1 MKNILVPTDF
11 SSHAEYA
18 FDAALQLARKFDAHV
33 HLITIPAPGFMP
45 SGGDK
50 IATQGPTGQERER
63 LEQKMKDCSAPHSD
77 LSFLYYVGFGKLVD
91 VLKTYVDEHG
101 IDLIVMGSHGAS
113 GKSEY
118 FVGSNTQKVVRS
130 VHCPVLVIKDKLE
143 DIKFDKVIFASNFN
157 KNEEQAF
164 MAFKNFIKHFVPEIH
179 LVMVHTSS
187 LFDPPY
193 TLSKEVMKDFQQ
205 LCEPF
210 QSEIHIYRDFTV
222 EQGIRSF
229 AEEIGA
235 RLIAMSN
242 HNRHPL
248 KRMLIG
254 SNVEALVN
262 HSHLPVLSVDYA
274 QRDSFHA
281 EETTT

>member
-11 SSHAEYA
+11 SKHAEFA
-18 FDAALQLARKFDAHV
+18 FDAALQLARKFDAHL
-33 HLITIPAPGFMP
+33 HLVTIPAPGFMP
-45 SGGDK
+45 ATGGK
-50 IATQGPTGQERER
+50 AEAGTPAANEAER
-63 LEQKMKDCSAPHSD
+63 LEQKMRDWGTMHPD
-77 LSFLYYVGFGKLVD
+77 LSFRYFVGFGKLVD
-91 VLKTYVDEHG
+91 VLTSYVDEHG
-101 IDLIVMGSHGAS
+101 IELIVMGSHGAS

-130 VHCPVLVIKDKLE
+130 VHCPVLVVKDKLE

-157 KNEEQAF
+157 KNEENAF
-164 MAFKNFIKHFVPEIH
+164 LKFKHFIKHFVPEIH

-205 LCEPF
+205 MCEPF

-235 RLIAMSN
+235 KLIAMSN

-262 HSHLPVLSVDYA
+262 HSHLPVLSIDYDQGPA
-274 QRDSFHA
+274 DAEDS
-281 EETTT
+281 TN

>member
-11 SSHAEYA
+11 SQHAAFA
-18 FDAALQLARKFDAHV
+18 FDAAVQLARKFDAIV
-33 HLITIPAPGFMP
+33 HLITIPAEGFIASEGSKGEPGSP
-45 SGGDK
+45 AESE
-50 IATQGPTGQERER
+50 ARH
-63 LEQKMKDCSAPHSD
+63 LEQKMEAWSAPHTD
-77 LSFLYYVGFGKLVD
+77 ISFRYYVGYGKLFD
-91 VLKTYVDEHG
+91 TLSQYVDNHG
-101 IDLIVMGSHGAS
+101 IELIVMGSHGAS

-143 DIKFDKVIFASNFN
+143 DIKFDKVIFASNFH
-157 KNEEQAF
+157 KNEEATF
-164 MAFKNFIKHFVPEIH
+164 LAFKDFIKHFVPEIH

-205 LCEPF
+205 LCDPF
-210 QSEIHIYRDFTV
+210 KSEIHIYRDFTV

-235 RLIAMSN
+235 RLIAVSN

-262 HSHLPVLSVDYA
+262 HSHLPVLSLDFA
-274 QRDSFHA
+274 QQVSDSA
-281 EETTT
+281 

>member
-11 SSHAEYA
+11 SEHAEFA
-18 FDAALQLARKFDAHV
+18 FNAALQLARKFDAHI
-33 HLITIPAPGFMP
+33 HLVTIPAMGFMP
-45 SGGDK
+45 SGGSK
-50 IATQGPTGQERER
+50 IEPGSPAAREAER
-63 LEQKMKDCSAPHSD
+63 LEQKMKDWSAPHSD
-77 LSFLYYVGFGKLVD
+77 ISFRHHVGYGKLMD
-91 VLKTYVDEHG
+91 LLADYVKGHG
-101 IDLIVMGSHGAS
+101 VELIVMGSHGAS
-113 GKSEY
+113 GKNEY

-143 DIKFDKVIFASNFN
+143 DITFDKVIFASNFN
-157 KNEEQAF
+157 KNEEPAF
-164 MAFKNFIKHFVPEIH
+164 LAFKNFIKHFVPEIH
-179 LVMVHTSS
+179 LVMVQTSS

-193 TLSKEVMKDFQQ
+193 SLSTEVMKDFQQ

-210 QSEIHIYRDFTV
+210 QSKTHIYRDFTV

-235 RLIAMSN
+235 KLIAISN

-248 KRMLIG
+248 KRMLTG

-262 HSHLPVLSVDYA
+262 HSHLPVLSIDYA
-274 QRDSFHA
+274 QGRSNT
-281 EETTT
+281 E